1 MFLLEPHINHAI
13 NVMVNMGF
21 SNEAGWLTQLVE
33 SVDGNIPKA
42 LDLMQPHQR

>member
-21 SNEAGWLTQLVE
+21 SNESGWLTQLVE